1 MGGHE
6 PMANAQITIAL
17 TPQERRSLFRIAE
30 SECRDPG
37 EQLRFLLRREAQ
49 QRGLLSTGLNEK
61 AVSGDKP
68 TRHDQISNPR
78 QV

>member
-1 MGGHE
+1 
-6 PMANAQITIAL
+6 MANSQITIPL
-17 TPQERRSLFRIAE
+17 TTQERRSLFRIAE

-49 QRGLLSTGLNEK
+49 ERGLLANSGLKSK
-61 AVSGDKP
+61 AVQGD
-68 TRHDQISNPR
+68 TRMSTKNDQTLDHQ

>member
-1 MGGHE
+1 
-6 PMANAQITIAL
+6 MAITQFTIPL

-49 QRGLLSTGLNEK
+49 QRGLLTDTMSRLK
-61 AVSGDKP
+61 KLAVHGDRQMP
-68 TRHDQISNPR
+68 TRNDQTLETK
-78 QV
+78 QF